1 MQEPTI
7 MCGVSIHASVSD
19 NGRGRMKII
28 RGYKTELDPTV
39 KQRSLLCQCAG
50 TARFAYN
57 YGLARKLAACKATGA
72 SLSAIDLQKELTAR
86 KHSDLPWL
94 RGMSKWIVQNAL
106 RDLDTAYTHFFRRV
120 REKKAGKKHQSLG
133 FPHFK
138 SKGQGRG
145 SFRLDKPI
153 RVCED
158 RLQLPRL
165 GTIRLKE
172 HSYIPTS
179 GVKVLS
185 ATVSERAGKWFV
197 SVLVEEEG
205 PRVVKASGQPM
216 GVDVGIASL
225 AVCSD
230 GRPPLKNPKALQ
242 KKLKRLKRL
251 QRHLSRCKKGSAN
264 RQKARQ
270 QVARLHARVANTRED
285 TLHKATSSLVHAP
298 LSPSECISLKAHLAS
313 LLPRPKTKAEQKKV
327 KKQVKKLLH
336 QTTEINAPL
345 RPQVIALED
354 LYVEGMKRNRKLAR
368 AVSDVGMGEFR
379 KQMEYKS
386 VWNGEMLL
394 FADRFFPSSKKCHW
408 CSWKWEDMELSDRI
422 FLCQNPVCRLFQ
434 VPQDRDTNAS
444 ENLAE
449 LAHEYLR
456 VYGELHR
463 TEKVCGEPE
472 HWLVGNDQ

>member
-1 MQEPTI
+1 
-7 MCGVSIHASVSD
+7 
-19 NGRGRMKII
+19 
-28 RGYKTELDPTV
+28 
-39 KQRSLLCQCAG
+39 
-50 TARFAYN
+50 
-57 YGLARKLAACKATGA
+57 
-72 SLSAIDLQKELTAR
+72 
-86 KHSDLPWL
+86 
-94 RGMSKWIVQNAL
+94 MS
-106 RDLDTAYTHFFRRV
+106 
-120 REKKAGKKHQSLG
+120 
-133 FPHFK
+133 
-138 SKGQGRG
+138 
-145 SFRLDKPI
+145 
-153 RVCED
+153 ED
-158 RLQLPRL
+158 RIQLPKL

-197 SVLVEEEG
+197 SVLVEEEV
-205 PRVVKASGQPM
+205 PQVVKASGKPI
-216 GVDVGIASL
+216 GVDLGIASL

-242 KKLKRLKRL
+242 KHLKRLKRL
-251 QRHLSRCKKGSAN
+251 QRHLARCKKGSAN

-270 QVARLHARVANTRED
+270 QVARLHARIANMRED
-285 TLHKATSSLVHAP
+285 TLHKATSSVVHAP
-298 LSPSECISLKAHLAS
+298 LSPSACISLKAHLAS

-379 KQMEYKS
+379 TQMEYKS

-394 FADRFFPSSKKCHW
+394 FADRFFPSSKQCH
-408 CSWKWEDMELSDRI
+408 CCGWKWEDMELSDRI
-422 FLCQNPVCRLFQ
+422 FLCQHPVCRLFQ

-463 TEKVCGEPE
+463 T
-472 HWLVGNDQ
+472 